1 MSILDN
7 ICIISFSEDTFQPL
21 LAQVNLEA
29 TFHSGLRYAT
39 SHTGGSTLFRRIH
52 FINLKTAGE
61 GEYFLILLISYIFG
75 KNYGFSK
82 IYALILFI
90 LRFIYINYK

>member
-29 TFHSGLRYAT
+29 TFHSSLRYAT
-39 SHTGGSTLFRRIH
+39 FH
-52 FINLKTAGE
+52 AGDSNPIQRDT
-61 GEYFLILLISYIFG
+61 FHQC
-75 KNYGFSK
+75 
-82 IYALILFI
+82 
-90 LRFIYINYK
+90 